1 MKEQGRPAVV
11 ADRETG
17 TGKRKEQAPALRR
30 RESRD
35 AREESMSEGP
45 FVQID
50 QEREIRERLEAE
62 RIRLRA
68 KAGLG
73 NSRHF
78 HRPLERPFK
87 AEERDRVTILFGG
100 FTWKHEDL
108 IRAVFQGCGYRCEKL
123 PVPDVAGFQT
133 GKEFGNNGQCNPTYF
148 TVGNLVQYLQFL
160 EKEGLTRQQIL
171 DNYVFF
177 TAGSCGPCRF
187 GMYESEYRFALKNA
201 GFDGFRVLLFKDSD
215 GIKAASGEPGL
226 KFSIDFGFGMLNAMH
241 LGDVINDLIYQIRPF
256 EVRKGETDHTFR
268 EAVDALCDDLRN
280 RKAFEIEQLA
290 PAWAKPKFR
299 NNKILRNVFNVFG
312 KWHEHMWGT
321 DYLNALHTAREKLNS
336 IEVDRTRVKP
346 VVKITG
352 EFWAQI
358 TEGDGNFHMFEF
370 LEREGAQVL
379 VEPIA
384 TWVAYL
390 LYQAKAHAK
399 AKWPVKRPHRDPHW
413 YEARKQFANYI
424 GLHKRLWGISFGE
437 RMWKFF
443 YNRTREHLGGITH
456 ELVPQTELAALATPF
471 YNQFARGG
479 EGHLEVGK
487 NVYYTIHKRCH
498 MVLALKPF
506 GCMPSS
512 QSDGVQS
519 AVINK
524 FRDMIFLPIET
535 SGEGEVNAHSRVQM
549 ALGEAK
555 VKAKAEFEECLK
567 STGKTLQQ
575 IRDYI
580 GEHPELKRPFYRVPH
595 RDGVAGTAAQ
605 FVLHVSDRI
614 DRDTR
619 SWKRSRVRV
628 IGTPAAANSFAQR
641 AADTAEAS
649 QMVSSAKSA

>member
-1 MKEQGRPAVV
+1 M
-11 ADRETG
+11 G
-17 TGKRKEQAPALRR
+17 TNLIRIK
-30 RESRD
+30 
-35 AREESMSEGP
+35 SEA
-45 FVQID
+45 
-50 QEREIRERLEAE
+50 EIKERLEAE
-62 RIRLRA
+62 RTRLR
-68 KAGLG
+68 KIAGLDQPP
-73 NSRHF
+73 HF
-78 HRPLERPFK
+78 HRPVERAFT
-87 AEERDRVTILFGG
+87 AGERNRVTILFGG

-123 PVPDVAGFQT
+123 PVPDVPAFQI

-160 EKEGLTRQQIL
+160 EKEGLSRQQIL

-187 GMYESEYRFALKNA
+187 GMYEAEYRFALKNA

-226 KFSIDFGFGMLNAMH
+226 KFTQDFGFGMLNALN
-241 LGDVINDLIYQIRPF
+241 LGDVMNDLIYQIRPF
-256 EVRKGETDHTFR
+256 EMNAGETNRVFR
-268 EAVDALCDDLRN
+268 ETVDGLCEDLKN
-280 RKAFEIEQLA
+280 RKSLLIVDRA
-290 PAWAKPKFR
+290 PAWVKAKL
-299 NNKILRNVFNVFG
+299 NKKKMIRDTVNAFG
-312 KWHEHMWGT
+312 KWHEHMWGK
-321 DYLNALHTAREKLNS
+321 DYLNALKTARERMDS
-336 IEVDRTRVKP
+336 IEVDRLRVKP

-352 EFWAQI
+352 EFWAQL
-358 TEGDGNFHMFEF
+358 TEGDGNFHMFDF

-390 LYQAKAHAK
+390 MYQAKAHAI
-399 AKWPVKRPHRDPHW
+399 AKWPVKRPHQNPKW
-413 YEARKQFANYI
+413 YQAKQHFANYI
-424 GLHKRLWGISFGE
+424 GLRKRLWGIGAGQ
-437 RMWKFF
+437 RMWNFF
-443 YNRTREHLGGITH
+443 YHRTADHLGGIAH
-456 ELVPQTELAALATPF
+456 RLAPQAELAELAHPF

-487 NVYYTIHKRCH
+487 NVYYTIHKLCH

-524 FRDMIFLPIET
+524 FKDMIFLPIET

-555 VKAKAEFEECLK
+555 VKAKTEFEQCLK
-567 STGKTLQQ
+567 STGRSLQD
-575 IRDYI
+575 IREYVDA
-580 GEHPELKRPFYRVPH
+580 HPELKRPFYHVPH
-595 RDGVAGTAAQ
+595 REGVAGTAAQ

-619 SWKRSRVRV
+619 FWKRTRVPV
-628 IGTPAAANSFAQR
+628 VTAPAMSG
-641 AADTAEAS
+641 D
-649 QMVSSAKSA
+649 

>member
-1 MKEQGRPAVV
+1 MASN
-11 ADRETG
+11 
-17 TGKRKEQAPALRR
+17 L
-30 RESRD
+30 
-35 AREESMSEGP
+35 
-45 FVQID
+45 VQIAN
-50 QEREIRERLEAE
+50 ESEIKERLEAE
-62 RIRLRA
+62 RARLR
-68 KAGLG
+68 KIAGLDQAK
-73 NSRHF
+73 HF
-78 HRPLERPFK
+78 HRPVERAFT
-87 AEERDRVTILFGG
+87 AEQRNHVTILFGG

-160 EKEGLTRQQIL
+160 EKEGLSRQEIL

-187 GMYESEYRFALKNA
+187 GMYEAEYRFALKNA

-215 GIKAASGEPGL
+215 GIKAESGEPGL
-226 KFSIDFGFGMLNAMH
+226 KFTIDFGFGMLNAMH
-241 LGDVINDLIYQIRPF
+241 LGDVINDLVYQIRPF
-256 EVRKGETDHTFR
+256 EVNKGQTDRVFR
-268 EAVDALCDDLRN
+268 GTVDGLCEDLKN
-280 RKAFEIEQLA
+280 RKAFEIEEIA
-290 PAWAKPKFR
+290 PDWAKPKFK
-299 NNKILRNVFNVFG
+299 NNKVLRNTFNVLG
-312 KWHEHMWGT
+312 KWHEHMWGK
-321 DYLNALHTAREKLNS
+321 DYLNALHAAKERLNS

-352 EFWAQI
+352 EFWAQL

-390 LYQAKAHAK
+390 MYQAKAHAI
-399 AKWPVKRPHRDPHW
+399 AKWPVNRPHASPKW
-413 YEARKQFANYI
+413 YEAKKQFANYI
-424 GLHKRLWGISFGE
+424 GLRKKLWGIGAGQ
-437 RMWKFF
+437 RMWNFF
-443 YNRTREHLGGITH
+443 YHRTIKQLGGITH
-456 ELVPQTELAALATPF
+456 QLVPQTELAELAHPF

-487 NVYYTIHKRCH
+487 NVYYTVHKLCH

-524 FRDMIFLPIET
+524 FKDMIFLPIET

-555 VKAKAEFEECLK
+555 VKAKAEFEQCLK
-567 STGKTLQQ
+567 STGKSLQD
-575 IRDYI
+575 IRGYI
-580 GEHPELKRPFYRVPH
+580 DENPELKRPFYHVPH
-595 RDGVAGTAAQ
+595 REGVAGTAAQ
-605 FVLHVSDRI
+605 FILHVNDRI
-614 DRDTR
+614 NRDTHF
-619 SWKRSRVRV
+619 WKRTRVTGV
-628 IGTPAAANSFAQR
+628 AIPAASG
-641 AADTAEAS
+641 D
-649 QMVSSAKSA
+649 

>member
-1 MKEQGRPAVV
+1 MA
-11 ADRETG
+11 TN
-17 TGKRKEQAPALRR
+17 L
-30 RESRD
+30 
-35 AREESMSEGP
+35 
-45 FVQID
+45 VQIGND
-50 QEREIRERLEAE
+50 AEMEIKKRLEAE
-62 RIRLRA
+62 RARLR
-68 KAGLG
+68 KIAGLDKPE
-73 NSRHF
+73 HF
-78 HRPLERPFK
+78 HRQIERAFT
-87 AEERDRVTILFGG
+87 AEQRNHVTILFGG

-123 PVPDVAGFQT
+123 PVPDVPAFQT

-160 EKEGLTRQQIL
+160 EKEGLSRRQIL
-171 DNYVFF
+171 DSYVFF

-187 GMYESEYRFALKNA
+187 GMYEAEYRFALKNA

-226 KFSIDFGFGMLNAMH
+226 KFTIDFGFGMLNAMH
-241 LGDVINDLIYQIRPF
+241 MGDVLNDLIYQIRPF
-256 EVRKGETDHTFR
+256 EVDKGETDEVFR
-268 EAVDALCDDLRN
+268 EAVNGLCHDSKNPPRSKMQRWRPN
-280 RKAFEIEQLA
+280 
-290 PAWAKPKFR
+290 WAKPKFKS
-299 NNKILRNVFNVFG
+299 NKILRNTVNVFG
-312 KWHEHMWGT
+312 KMHEHLWGK
-321 DYLNALHTAREKLNS
+321 DYLNALAGATKKLDS
-336 IEVDRTRVKP
+336 IEVDRTKVKP

-352 EFWAQI
+352 EFWAQL

-399 AKWPVKRPHRDPHW
+399 AKWPVNRPHANPKW
-413 YEARKQFANYI
+413 YEAKKQFANYI
-424 GLHKRLWGISFGE
+424 GLRKKVWGIGAGE
-437 RMWKFF
+437 RMWNFF
-443 YNRTREHLGGITH
+443 YNRTIKHLGGIAH
-456 ELVPQTELAALATPF
+456 QLVSQTELAELAHPF

-487 NVYYTIHKRCH
+487 NFYYTIHKLCH

-524 FRDMIFLPIET
+524 FKDMIFLPIET

-555 VKAKAEFEECLK
+555 VKAKAEFEQCLK
-567 STGKTLQQ
+567 STGKSLQEIQ
-575 IRDYI
+575 MYI
-580 GEHPELKRPFYRVPH
+580 DEHPELKRPFYHVPH
-595 RDGVAGTAAQ
+595 REGVAGTAAQ

-614 DRDTR
+614 NKDPRF
-619 SWKRSRVRV
+619 WKRARVPG
-628 IGTPAAANSFAQR
+628 IAAPATSG
-641 AADTAEAS
+641 D
-649 QMVSSAKSA
+649 

>member
-1 MKEQGRPAVV
+1 MATNLVKIGN
-11 ADRETG
+11 
-17 TGKRKEQAPALRR
+17 
-30 RESRD
+30 D
-35 AREESMSEGP
+35 A
-45 FVQID
+45 
-50 QEREIRERLEAE
+50 EIEIKKRLEAE
-62 RIRLRA
+62 RARLR
-68 KAGLG
+68 KIAGLDKPE
-73 NSRHF
+73 HF
-78 HRPLERPFK
+78 HRPVERAFT
-87 AEERDRVTILFGG
+87 AEQRNQVTILFGG

-123 PVPDVAGFQT
+123 PVPDVPAFQT

-160 EKEGLTRQQIL
+160 EKEGLSRKQIL

-187 GMYESEYRFALKNA
+187 GMYEAEYRFALKNA

-215 GIKAASGEPGL
+215 GIKAESGEPGL
-226 KFSIDFGFGMLNAMH
+226 KFTVDFGFGMLNAMH
-241 LGDVINDLIYQIRPF
+241 LGDVINDIIYQVRPF
-256 EVRKGETDHTFR
+256 EVTKGETDRIFR
-268 EAVDALCDDLRN
+268 EAVDGLCEDLKS
-280 RKAFEIEQLA
+280 RKSFEIEQVS
-290 PAWAKPKFR
+290 PDWAKPKFKS
-299 NNKILRNVFNVFG
+299 NKILRNTFNVFG
-312 KWHEHMWGT
+312 KWHENMWGK
-321 DYLNALHTAREKLNS
+321 DYLGALKAAREKLNS

-346 VVKITG
+346 LVKITG
-352 EFWAQI
+352 EFWAQL

-390 LYQAKAHAK
+390 MYQAKANAI
-399 AKWPVKRPHRDPHW
+399 AKWPVNRPHANPKW
-413 YEARKQFANYI
+413 YEAKNQFANYI
-424 GLHKRLWGISFGE
+424 GLHKKLWGIGAGQ
-437 RMWKFF
+437 RMWNFF
-443 YNRTREHLGGITH
+443 YHRTIRQMGGITH
-456 ELVPQTELAALATPF
+456 QLVSQADLAELAHPF

-487 NVYYTIHKRCH
+487 NVYYTVHKLCH

-524 FRDMIFLPIET
+524 FKDMIFLPVET

-555 VKAKAEFEECLK
+555 VKAKAEFEQCLK
-567 STGKTLQQ
+567 STGKSLQEIQ
-575 IRDYI
+575 TYI
-580 GEHPELKRPFYRVPH
+580 EDHPELKRPFYHVPH
-595 RDGVAGTAAQ
+595 REGIAGTAAQ
-605 FVLHVSDRI
+605 FILHVSDRI

-619 SWKRSRVRV
+619 FWKRARVTGV
-628 IGTPAAANSFAQR
+628 AIPAASCN
-641 AADTAEAS
+641 
-649 QMVSSAKSA
+649 

>member
-1 MKEQGRPAVV
+1 MAT
-11 ADRETG
+11 D
-17 TGKRKEQAPALRR
+17 L
-30 RESRD
+30 
-35 AREESMSEGP
+35 
-45 FVQID
+45 VQIGND
-50 QEREIRERLEAE
+50 SEIKKRLEQERA
-62 RIRLRA
+62 RLR
-68 KAGLG
+68 KIAGLG
-73 NSRHF
+73 QERHF
-78 HRPLERPFK
+78 HRPVERAFT
-87 AEERDRVTILFGG
+87 AEERGRVTILFGG

-108 IRAVFQGCGYRCEKL
+108 IGAVFQGCGYRCEKL
-123 PVPDVAGFQT
+123 PVPDVPAFQT

-148 TVGNLVQYLQFL
+148 TVGNLVQYLQSL
-160 EKEGLTRQQIL
+160 EKEGVSRQQIL

-187 GMYESEYRFALKNA
+187 GMYEAEYRFALKNA

-226 KFSIDFGFGMLNAMH
+226 KFTVDFGFGMLNAMH

-256 EVRKGETDHTFR
+256 EANKGETDRVFR
-268 EAVDALCDDLRN
+268 QAVDGLCEDLEN
-280 RKAFEIEQLA
+280 RKSFEIERSA
-290 PAWAKPKFR
+290 PDWAKPKFKS
-299 NNKILRNVFNVFG
+299 NKILRYTVNAFG
-312 KWHEHMWGT
+312 KWHEHMWGK
-321 DYLNALHTAREKLNS
+321 DYLNALRNAREQLNS

-352 EFWAQI
+352 EFWAQL
-358 TEGDGNFHMFEF
+358 TEGDGNFHMFDF

-390 LYQAKAHAK
+390 MYQAKAHAI
-399 AKWPVKRPHRDPHW
+399 AKWPVNRPHAHPRW
-413 YEARKQFANYI
+413 YEAQKHFANYI
-424 GLHKRLWGISFGE
+424 GLRKRLWGIGAGQ
-437 RMWKFF
+437 RMWNFF
-443 YNRTREHLGGITH
+443 YHRTIKHLGGITH
-456 ELVPQTELAALATPF
+456 QLVPQNELAELAHPF

-487 NVYYTIHKRCH
+487 NVYYTIHKLCH

-555 VKAKAEFEECLK
+555 VKAKAEFEQCLK
-567 STGKTLQQ
+567 ATGRSLAE
-575 IRDYI
+575 IHSYI
-580 GEHPELKRPFYRVPH
+580 ADHPELKRPFYHVPH
-595 RDGVAGTAAQ
+595 REGIAGTAAQ
-605 FVLHVSDRI
+605 FILHVNDRI
-614 DRDTR
+614 NRDTR
-619 SWKRSRVRV
+619 FWKRSRVTGV
-628 IGTPAAANSFAQR
+628 AVPAPSG
-641 AADTAEAS
+641 D
-649 QMVSSAKSA
+649 

>member
-1 MKEQGRPAVV
+1 MA
-11 ADRETG
+11 TN
-17 TGKRKEQAPALRR
+17 L
-30 RESRD
+30 
-35 AREESMSEGP
+35 
-45 FVQID
+45 VQIGND
-50 QEREIRERLEAE
+50 AEMEIKKRLEAE
-62 RIRLRA
+62 RARLR
-68 KAGLG
+68 KIAGLDKPD
-73 NSRHF
+73 HF
-78 HRPLERPFK
+78 HRPIERAFT
-87 AEERDRVTILFGG
+87 AEQRNHVTILFGG

-123 PVPDVAGFQT
+123 PVPDVPAFQT

-160 EKEGLTRQQIL
+160 EKEGLSRQQIL

-187 GMYESEYRFALKNA
+187 GMYEAEYRFALKNA

-215 GIKAASGEPGL
+215 GIKAESGEPGL
-226 KFSIDFGFGMLNAMH
+226 KFTVDFGFGMLNAMH
-241 LGDVINDLIYQIRPF
+241 LGDVINDIIYQIRPF
-256 EVRKGETDHTFR
+256 EVTKGESDRIFR
-268 EAVDALCDDLRN
+268 EAVDGLCEDLRN
-280 RKAFEIEQLA
+280 RKSFEIEQAA
-290 PAWAKPKFR
+290 PDWAKPKFKS
-299 NNKILRNVFNVFG
+299 NKILRNTFNVFG
-312 KWHEHMWGT
+312 KWHENMWGK
-321 DYLNALHTAREKLNS
+321 DYLGALQAAREKLNS
-336 IEVDRTRVKP
+336 IEVDRTKVKP

-352 EFWAQI
+352 EFWAQL

-390 LYQAKAHAK
+390 MYQAKAHAI
-399 AKWPVKRPHRDPHW
+399 AKWPVNRPHRNPKW
-413 YEARKQFANYI
+413 YEAKKQFANYI
-424 GLHKRLWGISFGE
+424 GLRKKLWGIGAGQ
-437 RMWKFF
+437 RMWNFF
-443 YNRTREHLGGITH
+443 YHRTIMQMGGITH
-456 ELVPQTELAALATPF
+456 HLVPQNELADLAHPY

-487 NVYYTIHKRCH
+487 NVYYTIHKLCH

-524 FRDMIFLPIET
+524 FKDMIFLPIET

-555 VKAKAEFEECLK
+555 VKAKAEFEQCLK
-567 STGKTLQQ
+567 LTGKSLQEIQ
-575 IRDYI
+575 AYI
-580 GEHPELKRPFYRVPH
+580 EDHPELKRPFYHVPH
-595 RDGVAGTAAQ
+595 REGIAGTAAQ
-605 FVLHVSDRI
+605 FILHVGERI

-619 SWKRSRVRV
+619 FWKRARVSGV
-628 IGTPAAANSFAQR
+628 AIPAASCN
-641 AADTAEAS
+641 
-649 QMVSSAKSA
+649 

>member
-1 MKEQGRPAVV
+1 MATR
-11 ADRETG
+11 
-17 TGKRKEQAPALRR
+17 L
-30 RESRD
+30 
-35 AREESMSEGP
+35 
-45 FVQID
+45 VQIEQD
-50 QEREIRERLEAE
+50 QELKQRLAAE
-62 RIRLRA
+62 RARLRE
-68 KAGLG
+68 KAGL
-73 NSRHF
+73 SAPSHF
-78 HRPLERPFK
+78 HRPVERAFT
-87 AEERDRVTILFGG
+87 AEERNRVTILFGG

-108 IRAVFQGCGYRCEKL
+108 IRAVFQGCGYNCEKL

-160 EKEGLTRQQIL
+160 EKQGLSRQHIL
-171 DNYVFF
+171 DHYVFF

-187 GMYESEYRFALKNA
+187 GMYEAEYRFALKNA

-215 GIKAASGEPGL
+215 GIKAESGEPGL
-226 KFSIDFGFGMLNAMH
+226 KFSVDFGFGMLNAMH

-256 EVRKGETDHTFR
+256 EVNKGETDRVFR
-268 EAVDALCDDLRN
+268 ETVDGLCADLKN

-290 PAWAKPKFR
+290 PDWAKAKFK
-299 NNKILRNVFNVFG
+299 NNKILRNTFNVFG

-321 DYLNALHTAREKLNS
+321 DYLNALRNAKGRLDS
-336 IEVDRTRVKP
+336 IEVDRLRVKP

-352 EFWAQI
+352 EFWAQL

-370 LEREGAQVL
+370 LEREGAQVV

-390 LYQAKAHAK
+390 MYQAKAHAI
-399 AKWPVKRPHRDPHW
+399 AKWPVNRPHRNPKWH
-413 YEARKQFANYI
+413 ELKKQFANYI
-424 GLHKRLWGISFGE
+424 GLRKKLWAIGAGQ
-437 RMWKFF
+437 RMWNFF
-443 YNRTREHLGGITH
+443 YHRTIKHLGGITH
-456 ELVPQTELAALATPF
+456 HLVPQTELAELAHPF

-487 NVYYTIHKRCH
+487 NVYYTIHKLCH

-524 FRDMIFLPIET
+524 FKDMIFLPIET

-555 VKAKAEFEECLK
+555 VKAKVEFEQCLK
-567 STGKTLQQ
+567 STGRSLQE
-575 IRDYI
+575 IRAYI
-580 GEHPELKRPFYRVPH
+580 DEHPELKRPFYHVPH
-595 RDGVAGTAAQ
+595 REGVAGTAAQ
-605 FVLHVSDRI
+605 FILHVGDRI
-614 DRDTR
+614 DRDSR
-619 SWKRSRVRV
+619 FWKRARVPG
-628 IGTPAAANSFAQR
+628 IATPATSG
-641 AADTAEAS
+641 D
-649 QMVSSAKSA
+649 